1 VKLFLDTETY
11 SEVPLHAGLAKY
23 ATQAEVMIVTW
34 AVDEGDVH
42 CWDATHHAEIP
53 PALLIA
59 AEQCDQVIAH
69 NSQFDRTIAGVDKR
83 FPKLARLL
91 AGKWYCTM
99 GQALRHGLPGGL
111 DKLCTIFKIDAKQA
125 KIDGKKYIHLFCK
138 PNKDGTRNTRLTHP
152 QEWREFLKYATLD
165 ISAMREVHR
174 KLPRWNDTAHELALW
189 DLDQTINA
197 RGIGVDVEFATAAVR
212 ATKAEQKRLA
222 DRTKLVANG
231 GDENG
236 EFELR
241 PTQRDRLLAFLLV
254 EHGVTLPDLKADTIE
269 RRLEDPELP
278 EYVKELLRMRQSAS
292 KSSTSKYRRLLEQQ
306 VAGRL
311 YFLLQ

>member
-197 RGIGVDVEFATAAVR
+197 RPVPCARPKPNRNDWRIARNSSRTAA
-212 ATKAEQKRLA
+212 TK
-222 DRTKLVANG
+222 TANLNCG
-231 GDENG
+231 
-236 EFELR
+236 R
-241 PTQRDRLLAFLLV
+241 P
-254 EHGVTLPDLKADTIE
+254 
-269 RRLEDPELP
+269 
-278 EYVKELLRMRQSAS
+278 SAIGCS
-292 KSSTSKYRRLLEQQ
+292 RSCWSSTASPCPT
-306 VAGRL
+306 
-311 YFLLQ
+311 